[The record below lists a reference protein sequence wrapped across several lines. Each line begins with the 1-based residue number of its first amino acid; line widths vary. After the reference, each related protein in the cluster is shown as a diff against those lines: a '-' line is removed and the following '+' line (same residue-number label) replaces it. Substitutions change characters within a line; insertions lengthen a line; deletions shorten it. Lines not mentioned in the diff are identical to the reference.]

1 MHCMIGKTIVTN
13 KSISQHNV
21 YKDANRLTKNCG
33 DFSANGEYSASVTPI
48 DKDIRNQDG
57 GRIIILHGSADDVDE
72 FPVVF
77 PRVLHTGQFIDD
89 IGVHC
94 VCY

>member
-1 MHCMIGKTIVTN
+1 MIGKTIVTN

-48 DKDIRNQDG
+48 VENLG
-57 GRIIILHGSADDVDE
+57 N
-72 FPVVF
+72 
-77 PRVLHTGQFIDD
+77 
-89 IGVHC
+89 
-94 VCY
+94 

>member
-1 MHCMIGKTIVTN
+1 MYT
-13 KSISQHNV
+13 
-21 YKDANRLTKNCG
+21 DANRPTKNRG

-48 DKDIRNQDG
+48 VEDLGNQDS

-77 PRVLHTGQFIDD
+77 SRVLHTGQFIN
-89 IGVHC
+89 GVGVYC
-94 VCY
+94 VHH